1 MSDPTGGSRARH
13 RANADKRLGK
23 TPAMTPEDSLAVEA
37 YGPRG
42 AAMRKTAGK
51 LSEGVQKAESAGS
64 KIKKFFTGG

>member
-1 MSDPTGGSRARH
+1 VSDPTGGSRARH

-23 TPAMTPEDSLAVEA
+23 PQLSEADSLAVEA
-37 YGPRG
+37 YGPKG

-51 LSEGVQKAESAGS
+51 MSEGVQKAESTGS